1 MKSKVV
7 ISSTNKKAIKAI
19 KNLQEQKKKLQKMMA
34 QDKPI
39 SAIISSCA
47 LTVGSTI

>member
-7 ISSTNKKAIKAI
+7 IASTNKKALDAI
-19 KNLQEQKKKLQKMMA
+19 KKLQDQKKKLQKMMA

-39 SAIISSCA
+39 SKILSQA
-47 LTVGSTI
+47 